1 VSRRKRKLSPIL
13 VVSLCAHV
21 AVIAALALIPQERLR
36 EVVSIALNEVAKPEP
51 KEARPPAS
59 PKPARAEASQHARSA
74 PAPRASAQPSA
85 ADTATAARAFTDL
98 GLTLDSNSADGLAV
112 NTGPGA
118 GALRAAAPK
127 ALAAPRA
134 KLLVSNKALEPSETI
149 TKPKPINP
157 SLPAFTDAARM
168 AGVQGKV
175 ILELIVNET
184 GEVTDARVV
193 KGLGYGLDEAALA
206 AAKKYRFAPATQA
219 GRAVAFKFVLAMRF
233 LSGT

>member
-1 VSRRKRKLSPIL
+1 VARKRKLSPIM
-13 VVSLCAHV
+13 VVSLGAHV

-36 EVVSIALNEVAKPEP
+36 EVVSIALNEAPKPEP
-51 KEARPPAS
+51 KQARPEPP
-59 PKPARAEASQHARSA
+59 PKQARSEAPARARAA
-74 PAPRASAQPSA
+74 PAAHASAQPSA
-85 ADTATAARAFTDL
+85 AETQTDHRAFTDL

-112 NTGPGA
+112 NTGPGL
-118 GALRAAAPK
+118 GGIKAAPK
-127 ALAAPRA
+127 ALAAPKP
-134 KLLVSNKALEPSETI
+134 KLLVSKKPIEPAEAI
-149 TKPKPINP
+149 TKPQPINP
-157 SLPAFTDAARM
+157 SLPAFTAAARQ

-175 ILELIVNET
+175 ILELTVNET

-219 GRAVAFKFVLAMRF
+219 GRPVAFKFVLAMRF